1 MSLGTGLSFQY
12 WDTSANKTKRIAV
25 DDSVTS
31 NVGRF
36 YQAQV
41 RQLYTGGNGALNL
54 KSSTDD
60 DLAVF
65 NDDGSVSIGVSGQDT
80 TIAGNLVV
88 TGNVTVNGTTTT
100 VNSTV
105 VEIDDN
111 VIFVNSGPASSKN
124 AGYASERYQA
134 ANQAGTGDVV
144 GDTAALVVTIA
155 DIGDQTGMT
164 NVQVYLNTGASSAD
178 DYYVGMWIKS
188 AFADGQNVRKITA
201 YNGTSKIA
209 TIATAWGTQPSSNSA
224 VYIYSPFTG
233 LMFDES
239 SNRWVSSLLA
249 GSAANNAILDALPFQ
264 VGLLYADDGVQVGNG
279 QKVYSGSG
287 TLIVSGGMGGGTL
300 SLRSNGGSSADGLD
314 ITQSSGIQVYK
325 NLIPNTDSSYA
336 LGSTTNAWSNVY
348 ADTLTTLTANG
359 YVQIGSSTVALRLPN
374 QDDTAQGALSA
385 VAAGCLVWNTTDSE
399 VQVYNGSAWVAVG
412 GVGSVTGTT
421 NLTFTINSD
430 GGGSAD
436 EDAALVLISD
446 DGSNKDTGTLT
457 YVAGTLGGSDRADYG
472 VWSFAAHVKLA
483 DSKELRLGTGN
494 DLILKH
500 DGSDSYITNATGALV
515 ISNSDVTN
523 AIILKTGT
531 ADAATSVAFKDSAN
545 GMLFRV
551 QGDGSIQTYSGTFV
565 VAATGAVAIDTTEG
579 ISLDAATASNFSVTG
594 ADLTLS
600 TITSG
605 TLAVDSA
612 GVLNIDAAGA
622 LSLNSSGGAIN
633 IGDDAVAQAINLG
646 TGGAARTITFG
657 NTTGATAL
665 VFNAGTGLLDFNA
678 TMKLAFG
685 SDFCFDGFTIDGG
698 LASGEFAYISANNT
712 LAEATAASGGH
723 CDLIEGIYNGTG
735 LVTNGPVSVKK
746 PSGETWAAG
755 DRVFVN
761 NAASGATTT
770 APSAS
775 GTDVREIGRVI
786 NAAANGTTT
795 ARILLDLSKDT
806 VSNP

>member
-1 MSLGTGLSFQY
+1 MALGTGLSFQY
-12 WDTSANKTKRIAV
+12 WDTTANKTKRIAV

-65 NDDGSVSIGVSGQDT
+65 NDDGTVSIGVSGQNT
-80 TIAGNLVV
+80 TIAGGLVV
-88 TGNVTVNGTTTT
+88 TGDLTVNGTTTT

-105 VEIDDN
+105 VNIDDN

-155 DIGDQTGMT
+155 DIGDQTGMSST
-164 NVQVYLNTGASSAD
+164 QVYLNTGASATD
-178 DYYVGMWIKS
+178 DYYVGMWIKT
-188 AFADGQNVRKITA
+188 AVDNNVRKVTA
-201 YNGTSKIA
+201 YNGTTKIA
-209 TIATAWGTQPSSNSA
+209 TVASAWTNQPASNAALSIYTPFQGIIWNETDNRFVMARMAGPAASDAILDHVDFSA
-224 VYIYSPFTG
+224 GVIRADDGIYSTNG
-233 LMFDES
+233 IIL
-239 SNRWVSSLLA
+239 NN
-249 GSAANNAILDALPFQ
+249 GTAANNI
-264 VGLLYADDGVQVGNG
+264 V
-279 QKVYSGSG
+279 KSSGG
-287 TLIVSGGMGGGTL
+287 DLIVSGGMGSGGV
-300 SLRSNGGSSADGLD
+300 SLRTNNGGAANGLD
-314 ITQSSGIQVYK
+314 IASTSITSYQPIVASS
-325 NLIPNTDSSYA
+325 DSSKD
-336 LGSTTNAWSNVY
+336 LGSSSAAWRDLFVDRVTSL
-348 ADTLTTLTANG
+348 DANG
-359 YVQIGSSTVALRLPN
+359 YVQIGSATVALRLPN
-374 QDDTAQGALSA
+374 QNDTEQGALAA
-385 VAAGCLVWNTTDSE
+385 VAAGALVWNTTDSE
-399 VQVYNGSAWVAVG
+399 VQVYNGAAWVAVG
-412 GVGSVTGTT
+412 GAGAVTGTT

-457 YVAGTLGGSDRADYG
+457 YVAGTLGGSNRADYG
-472 VWSFAAHVKLA
+472 VWSFAAHVGLA
-483 DSKELRLGTGN
+483 DSKELRLGTGA
-494 DLILKH
+494 DLTLAH
-500 DGSDSYITNATGALV
+500 DGSNSTISNDTGAL
-515 ISNSDVTN
+515 IIENTDIANS
-523 AIILKTGT
+523 IILKLGT
-531 ADAATSVAFKDSAN
+531 ADADTSVAFKDSAN

-551 QGDGSIQTYSGTFV
+551 QGDGSIQTYSGTFDV
-565 VAATGAVAIDTTEG
+565 DATGAVAID
-579 ISLDAATASNFSVTG
+579 
-594 ADLTLS
+594 
-600 TITSG
+600 
-605 TLAVDSA
+605 
-612 GVLNIDAAGA
+612 
-622 LSLNSSGGAIN
+622 SSGGSIS
-633 IGDDAVAQAINLG
+633 IGGDADAQAINIG

-735 LVTNGPVSVKK
+735 LVTAGPVSVKK
-746 PSGETWAAG
+746 PSGEVWAAG

-761 NAASGATTT
+761 NAASGGTTT

-786 NAAANGTTT
+786 NAAGNGTTT

-806 VSNP
+806 VTNP

>member
-1 MSLGTGLSFQY
+1 MALGTGLSFQY

-88 TGNVTVNGTTTT
+88 TGNATINGTTTI
-100 VNSTV
+100 VNSTI
-105 VEIDDN
+105 VEIGDN
-111 VIFVNSGPASSKN
+111 LILVNSGPSASKN

-144 GDTAALVVTIA
+144 GDSAALVVTIA

-164 NVQVYLNTGASSAD
+164 NVQVYLNTGASATD
-178 DYYVGMWIKS
+178 DYYVGMWIKTTG
-188 AFADGQNVRKITA
+188 DNNVRKITA
-201 YNGTSKIA
+201 YNGTTKVA
-209 TIATAWGTQPSSNSA
+209 TVASAWTNQPASNA
-224 VYIYSPFTG
+224 ALGIYTPFQG
-233 LMFDES
+233 LVWNETD
-239 SNRWVSSLLA
+239 NRFVMARLA
-249 GSAANNAILDALPFQ
+249 GRLASDAILDHVDFT
-264 VGLLYADDGVQVGNG
+264 VGTLRSDDGVQSAGGVTLT
-279 QKVYSGSG
+279 SG
-287 TLIVSGGMGGGTL
+287 TGSNNFIKASGGDLIVSGGNGNGGVTLRTNGGGAA
-300 SLRSNGGSSADGLD
+300 NGLDLASTSITSYQPIIASSDSSKDLGSSTVAWRDLYVDRVTSLD
-314 ITQSSGIQVYK
+314 
-325 NLIPNTDSSYA
+325 
-336 LGSTTNAWSNVY
+336 
-348 ADTLTTLTANG
+348 ANG
-359 YVQIGSSTVALRLPN
+359 YVQIGSTTVALRLPN
-374 QDDTAQGALSA
+374 QNDTQQGALSA

-412 GVGSVTGTT
+412 GAGTVTGTT

-457 YVAGTLGGSDRADYG
+457 YVAGTLGGSDRTDYG

-500 DGSDSYITNATGALV
+500 DGSDSYITNATGAL
-515 ISNSDVTN
+515 
-523 AIILKTGT
+523 
-531 ADAATSVAFKDSAN
+531 
-545 GMLFRV
+545 
-551 QGDGSIQTYSGTFV
+551 
-565 VAATGAVAIDTTEG
+565 
-579 ISLDAATASNFSVTG
+579 
-594 ADLTLS
+594 
-600 TITSG
+600 
-605 TLAVDSA
+605 
-612 GVLNIDAAGA
+612 
-622 LSLNSSGGAIN
+622 SLNSSGGAIN

-646 TGGAARTITFG
+646 TGAAARTITFG
-657 NTTGATAL
+657 NTSGATAL

-723 CDLIEGIYNGTG
+723 CDLIEGVYNGTG

>member
-100 VNSTV
+100 VTSTEV
-105 VEIDDN
+105 NIGDN

-155 DIGDQTGMT
+155 DIGDQTGMNSTQIKLDGGSAT
-164 NVQVYLNTGASSAD
+164 N
-178 DYYVGMWIKS
+178 DYYAGMWIKS

>member
-100 VNSTV
+100 VTSTEV
-105 VEIDDN
+105 NIGDN
-111 VIFVNSGPASSKN
+111 IIFVNSGPASSKN

-155 DIGDQTGMT
+155 DIGDQTGMNSTQIKLDGGSAT
-164 NVQVYLNTGASSAD
+164 N
-178 DYYVGMWIKS
+178 DYYAGMWIKS